1 MKKTFEILITF
12 LLFNTL
18 LSCEKKEI
26 TVKYYPTEDVVNDS
40 SSVVFELDSLKMNF
54 KEFVNKCYE
63 LEDLQK
69 QTIVELIDG
78 DTLKK
83 IKIHVKGN
91 GLFYQRNILYV
102 INDSIQKDKN
112 YPLSDL
118 EKIMKKHY
126 LNNGKIDNYP
136 DSADRALVLITLKDN
151 QNVNDLKNHLLTIT
165 KAFDE
170 INKEN
175 KDSLRLNI
183 FIENLVP
190 PPPPLN

>member
-1 MKKTFEILITF
+1 MKKTFEILIT
-12 LLFNTL
+12 LLFFNIL

-26 TVKYYPTEDVVNDS
+26 TVNYYPTEDIINDT
-40 SSVVFELDSLKMNF
+40 SSVVFGLDSLKMNF

-83 IKIHVKGN
+83 IKIHVIGN
-91 GLFYQRNILYV
+91 GLFYERNILYV

-136 DSADRALVLITLKDN
+136 VSADRALVLITLKDN
-151 QNVNDLKNHLLTIT
+151 QNVNDLKNHLLEIT

>member
-12 LLFNTL
+12 LLFTTL

-26 TVKYYPTEDVVNDS
+26 KINYYPTEDIVNDT
-40 SSVVFELDSLKMNF
+40 SSVVFDLDSLKMNF

-63 LEDLQK
+63 LDDLKK
-69 QTIVELIDG
+69 QTIIELIDG

-83 IKIHVKGN
+83 IKIHVLGN
-91 GLFYQRNILYV
+91 GTFYEKNILYIV
-102 INDSIQKDKN
+102 NDSIQKDKN

-118 EKIMKKHY
+118 EKIIKKDY
-126 LNNGKIDNYP
+126 LNNGKIEDYAV
-136 DSADRALVLITLKDN
+136 SADRAIILISLNAD
-151 QNVNDLKNHLLTIT
+151 QNVKDLKKYLIKIT

-183 FIENLVP
+183 FIENLIP
-190 PPPPLN
+190 QPHPLN